1 MQTHSQALRI
11 LSPGRLRAAQIA
23 ALVLAVVASPALAA
37 AQVLEIGDTGVVT
50 LYDRPSAPTPGGPPA
65 RRRLSSKTS
74 PRLSAAA
81 IRAAI
86 VPAAQSARLS
96 EALIEAI
103 AWRESRF
110 HAGAVSRVG
119 AVGEMQLMP
128 ATARRLGVDPHDS
141 RQNFF
146 GGAAYIRALM
156 ERYDGDV
163 IKTLAAYNAGPGAVD
178 RYGGV
183 PPFRETKA
191 YVADILEHLSK
202 IALQDPGQEKK

>member
-1 MQTHSQALRI
+1 MQIHTQALKG
-11 LSPGRLRAAQIA
+11 LSPGRLRATQIA
-23 ALVLAVVASPALAA
+23 AIVLAVLASPAAAA
-37 AQVLEIGDTGVVT
+37 AQVLEIGDTGAVT
-50 LYDRPSAPTPGGPPA
+50 LYDRPSALTPGLPPA
-65 RRRLSSKTS
+65 GRRLSSKTPS
-74 PRLSAAA
+74 RPGAAE
-81 IRAAI
+81 IRVAVI
-86 VPAAQSARLS
+86 PAAQSARLS

-110 HAGAVSRVG
+110 QAGAVSRAG
-119 AVGEMQLMP
+119 ALGEMQLMP

-141 RQNFF
+141 RQNVF

-178 RYGGV
+178 HYGGV

-202 IALQDPGQEKK
+202 IALQDPGQEQK